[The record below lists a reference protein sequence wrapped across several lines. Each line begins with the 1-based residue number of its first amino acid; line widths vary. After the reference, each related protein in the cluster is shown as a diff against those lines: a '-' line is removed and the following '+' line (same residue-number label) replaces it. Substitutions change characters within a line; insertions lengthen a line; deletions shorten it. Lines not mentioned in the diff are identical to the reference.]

1 MPEFWTET
9 SSGRTGFYDAYGV
22 FRDVHQNHL
31 TEVLALLMA
40 DEATSAAE
48 EAPEAELVRK
58 AMLLGQLKAGQVRAL
73 Q

>member
-1 MPEFWTET
+1 
-9 SSGRTGFYDAYGV
+9 
-22 FRDVHQNHL
+22 VHQNHL